1 MADGP
6 FGAHPQVRRF
16 GNPPGRAHRS
26 APTIETATDNHRKLM
41 GNYILRRLIQ
51 SLLLILAVSIVVF
64 ALVRLIPGDPVRFML
79 TESASPEQVAAKRH
93 EMGLDR
99 PLPVQYAIFL
109 SKAVRGDLGESLFY
123 GDPTFRVLIDHLP
136 ATLYL
141 ATAALAFAL
150 AIAIPMGVISA
161 VKRDSVWDYLGMGV
175 ALVGQSVPAFWLGLM
190 LVLVFAVYLNVLPS
204 SGIGGPKH
212 LILPAVTLGAYMMSL
227 STRLVRSGL
236 LDILHEDYIRTAR
249 AKGLTGNR
257 VVYGHAMR
265 NMLIPLVTV
274 LGLQLGSLLG
284 GAVITETIFAWPG
297 VGTLIYTAINAR
309 DYPLIQA
316 AVLMLSVFFVLI
328 NLGVDLLYAV
338 IDPRI
343 RHV

>member
-1 MADGP
+1 
-6 FGAHPQVRRF
+6 
-16 GNPPGRAHRS
+16 
-26 APTIETATDNHRKLM
+26 M

-64 ALVRLIPGDPVRFML
+64 TLVRLIPGDPVRFML
-79 TESASPEQVAAKRH
+79 TESASEEQVAAKRR

-99 PLPVQYAIFL
+99 PLPVQYVIFL
-109 SKAVRGDLGESLFY
+109 SKAVRGDLGRSLFY
-123 GDPTFRVLIDHLP
+123 GDSTFRVLIDHLP

-141 ATAALAFAL
+141 ASAALAFAL
-150 AIAIPMGVISA
+150 AVAIPMGVISA

-175 ALVGQSVPAFWLGLM
+175 ALVGQSMPAFWLGLM
-190 LVLVFAVYLNVLPS
+190 LVMVFAVYLNVLPS
-204 SGIGGPKH
+204 SGMGGPKH

-236 LDILHEDYIRTAR
+236 LDILHEDYVRTAR

-257 VVYGHAMR
+257 VIFGHAMR

-297 VGTLIYTAINAR
+297 VGTLIYTAINSR

-343 RHV
+343 RHA

>member
-1 MADGP
+1 
-6 FGAHPQVRRF
+6 
-16 GNPPGRAHRS
+16 
-26 APTIETATDNHRKLM
+26 M

-64 ALVRLIPGDPVRFML
+64 TLVRLIPGDPVRFML

-99 PLPVQYAIFL
+99 PLPVQYVIFL
-109 SKAVRGDLGESLFY
+109 SKAVRGDLGRSLFY
-123 GDPTFRVLIDHLP
+123 GDSTFRVLIDHLP

-150 AIAIPMGVISA
+150 AVAVPMGVISA

-175 ALVGQSVPAFWLGLM
+175 ALVGQSMPAFWLGLM
-190 LVLVFAVYLNVLPS
+190 LVMVFAVYLNILPS
-204 SGIGGPKH
+204 SGMGGPKH

-236 LDILHEDYIRTAR
+236 LDILHEDYVRTAR
-249 AKGLTGNR
+249 AKGLTGSR
-257 VVYGHAMR
+257 VIFGHAMR

-343 RHV
+343 HHA